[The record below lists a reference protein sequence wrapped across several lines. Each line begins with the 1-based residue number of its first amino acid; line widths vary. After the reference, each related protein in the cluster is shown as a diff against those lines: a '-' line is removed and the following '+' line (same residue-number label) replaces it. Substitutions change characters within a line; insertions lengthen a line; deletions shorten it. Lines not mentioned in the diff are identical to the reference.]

1 MRRIAASRT
10 ALNQILWFVRLRSD
24 KQEQCR
30 WTDKILYSR
39 VGRVPMLRCTIRSAA
54 ALLAGGVLLALT
66 LTASAQ
72 QSGDQKP
79 PEQAQGE
86 QKPDDQKAAEQAKA
100 EQQAQQ
106 RAIDEYK
113 EAAEK
118 LTSSAGAPE
127 CVWTGR
133 RIESLLWRDDIDT
146 ARRYIDLYDRF
157 GCSSEHLKLAFR
169 CIIQQGPIDPKAAD
183 KLASRVHNCWIAPEE
198 ATTAS
203 TQATTGAT
211 TKEGTIPN

>member
-1 MRRIAASRT
+1 MT
-10 ALNQILWFVRLRSD
+10 N
-24 KQEQCR
+24 
-30 WTDKILYSR
+30 SR
-39 VGRVPMLRCTIRSAA
+39 VGLVPMLRCTIRSAA
-54 ALLAGGVLLALT
+54 ALLAGGVLLVST

-72 QSGDQKP
+72 QSGDQKL

-157 GCSSEHLKLAFR
+157 GCSS
-169 CIIQQGPIDPKAAD
+169 
-183 KLASRVHNCWIAPEE
+183 
-198 ATTAS
+198 
-203 TQATTGAT
+203 
-211 TKEGTIPN
+211 

>member
-1 MRRIAASRT
+1 MT
-10 ALNQILWFVRLRSD
+10 N
-24 KQEQCR
+24 
-30 WTDKILYSR
+30 SR
-39 VGRVPMLRCTIRSAA
+39 VGRVPMLRCTIQSAA
-54 ALLAGGVLLALT
+54 ALLAGGVLLASP

-106 RAIDEYK
+106 KAIDEYK

-211 TKEGTIPN
+211 TKDGTIPN